1 MADAAAEQN
10 PLTAGLGKTAI
21 PDPCTLVIFGATGDL
36 TRRKLLPALYNL
48 ALDGLL
54 PASFAVVG
62 FARRDW
68 TDETLREVA
77 RDGSE
82 KFSRRKPDPAH
93 WADFESAV
101 FYVNGSFEDREAYPL
116 LQKRLEEVEAARGI
130 PGNRIFYLSIP
141 PSAIGTCVANLRA
154 AGLVRRQEAGRLMI
168 LYLRLAIS
176 PSRSHLPRRP

>member
-1 MADAAAEQN
+1 MADAAPEQN

-68 TDETLREVA
+68 TDETLRGVA

-93 WADFESAV
+93 WADFESTV

-116 LQKRLEEVEAARGI
+116 LQKRLEEVEAS
-130 PGNRIFYLSIP
+130 LD
-141 PSAIGTCVANLRA
+141 L
-154 AGLVRRQEAGRLMI
+154 
-168 LYLRLAIS
+168 IS
-176 PSRSHLPRRP
+176 PRGVRVVARIVRPLIDRDARDVAELRPGLHVEERRIEP